1 MVSEDSQ
8 LPESFLL
15 IVRTSRIVTD
25 FTLKSSSGGFTDF
38 PAYSRLRTAPLPMRG
53 AANPSESKG
62 IPTLGTLLLLETSET
77 ISLITSSG

>member
-25 FTLKSSSGGFTDF
+25 LNSKSSSGGFTDF
-38 PAYSRLRTAPLPMRG
+38 PAYSRLRSVSSPIRG
-53 AANPSESKG
+53 AANPSNCKGHSYLRHICYYSK
-62 IPTLGTLLLLETSET
+62 
-77 ISLITSSG
+77 